1 MSEFFQQHWEIV
13 SLFIG
18 LLITGIGFLI
28 KLLIKNSADKEHN
41 LDKQVTENK
50 KEIKNMKENYI
61 DRFGRVDEK
70 FEEVLTILNTMQ
82 LTNKDAYL
90 VLNNAIKD
98 VAAKVETQ
106 VQICAMVQE
115 QKKIK

>member
-1 MSEFFQQHWEIV
+1 MAEFFQQHWEIV

-18 LLITGIGFLI
+18 LLITGTGFLI

-41 LDKQVTENK
+41 LDKQVVEIE
-50 KEIKNMKENYI
+50 KEMKTMKNNYI
-61 DRFGRVDEK
+61 DRFERVDEK
-70 FEEVLTILNTMQ
+70 FEEVLTLLNTIQ

-90 VLNNAIKD
+90 VLNNAIRD
-98 VAAKVETQ
+98 VSAKVETQ
-106 VQICAMVQE
+106 AQICALVQE

>member
-1 MSEFFQQHWEIV
+1 MAEFFQQHWELATALI
-13 SLFIG
+13 I
-18 LLITGIGFLI
+18 LLLTMIGFLI

-41 LDKQVTENK
+41 LDKQIAENK

-61 DRFGRVDEK
+61 ERFERVDEK
-70 FEEVLTILNTMQ
+70 FEEVLIILNTMQ

-98 VAAKVETQ
+98 IAAKVETQ

-115 QKKIK
+115 QKKMK